1 MSIQVSINGDD
12 RDLETNAN
20 EPLLTALRRA
30 GLYSVKHGCETGDCG
45 ACAVLLDGVLV
56 NSCTLLARQA
66 DGRRIETLEGLAM
79 NFPEPQDDL
88 DEVVI
93 N

>member
-1 MSIQVSINGDD
+1 MTIHVTINGDD
-12 RDLETNAN
+12 RDLQTTAN

-56 NSCTLLARQA
+56 NSCTVLADQA
-66 DGRRIETLEGLAM
+66 GAGVEHLGKTILEAL
-79 NFPEPQDDL
+79 P
-88 DEVVI
+88 
-93 N
+93 